1 MEIKEENI
9 VGTFRL
15 KDGNKYIFLAD
26 ETVYKEDSDG
36 KLTKIELNKKNIKK
50 IQDDIGTGKTD
61 VVR

>member
-1 MEIKEENI
+1 MELNKENV

-26 ETVYKEDSDG
+26 ETVYKEDLDG
-36 KLTKIELNKKNIKK
+36 KLTKIRLNKENIKK

>member
-1 MEIKEENI
+1 MELNKENI

-15 KDGNKYIFLAD
+15 KDGNKYVFLAD
-26 ETVYKEDSDG
+26 ETVYKEEPDG

-50 IQDDIGTGKTD
+50 IQDDIGAGKTD

>member
-1 MEIKEENI
+1 MNIKKEDI
-9 VGTFRL
+9 VGTFKL

-26 ETVYKEDSDG
+26 ETVYKEEADG
-36 KLTKIELNKKNIKK
+36 KLTKIELNKKNLKK

>member
-26 ETVYKEDSDG
+26 ETVYKEESDG

-50 IQDDIGTGKTD
+50 IKDDIGTGKTD